1 MRRAKSEFIPC
12 DIKAGKGKSS
22 HSPVNCEPKSL

>member
-1 MRRAKSEFIPC
+1 MRRPKPDYIPC
-12 DIKAGKGKSS
+12 DIKAGNGKSS